1 MRWKRKWKKPLK
13 KSPLYYCN
21 STNGM
26 LVADDNKGITAM
38 HYNALGLVDTVTWT
52 NGNRLVYT
60 YTGAGE
66 RIRKSFLSATGSLT
80 THYTG
85 GVQYNAVNGN
95 SSSFDF
101 ARLPGARVRKSAD
114 TLRFEY
120 DLADH
125 LGNTRLTFD
134 EDPLNPGHARLLQY
148 NSYYAFGGTM
158 PGPGVEFV
166 NGQKNRYLYNNKEL
180 QEETGLYDYGPRMYD
195 GQTGRWTVADPLA
208 GHPRQYDKSP
218 YMYGWGN
225 PVVRSDPSGLCPE
238 CDEHVENPTEGSV
251 YESKGGETYYYDG
264 TQWTRQGGELEGVV
278 VSRRYPSIYND
289 MYTGSGKYYH
299 SVLEEMLRDLSG
311 GTSSDETYD
320 QRRAREEALSIASMA
335 ADERLA
341 RVAATRAKEILER
354 NKLLSLTNRKSME
367 IASIST
373 PAPPGLLQDKLSVS
387 IFTDVKSLKSSN
399 PFFNVNLVYDERGE
413 KLQVAGVSV
422 LGGLYGVSL
431 STPGIVS
438 QSTKLGSLNLSLG
451 FGINNEGLSLT
462 GRASFDTGANSGS
475 GVSANYKMGAIGYTA
490 IGAIITKGASVPVT
504 LPALRYGF

>member
-1 MRWKRKWKKPLK
+1 
-13 KSPLYYCN
+13 
-21 STNGM
+21 
-26 LVADDNKGITAM
+26 
-38 HYNALGLVDTVTWT
+38 
-52 NGNRLVYT
+52 
-60 YTGAGE
+60 
-66 RIRKSFLSATGSLT
+66 
-80 THYTG
+80 
-85 GVQYNAVNGN
+85 
-95 SSSFDF
+95 
-101 ARLPGARVRKSAD
+101 
-114 TLRFEY
+114 
-120 DLADH
+120 
-125 LGNTRLTFD
+125 
-134 EDPLNPGHARLLQY
+134 
-148 NSYYAFGGTM
+148 
-158 PGPGVEFV
+158 
-166 NGQKNRYLYNNKEL
+166 
-180 QEETGLYDYGPRMYD
+180 
-195 GQTGRWTVADPLA
+195 
-208 GHPRQYDKSP
+208 
-218 YMYGWGN
+218 
-225 PVVRSDPSGLCPE
+225 
-238 CDEHVENPTEGSV
+238 
-251 YESKGGETYYYDG
+251 
-264 TQWTRQGGELEGVV
+264 
-278 VSRRYPSIYND
+278 
-289 MYTGSGKYYH
+289 
-299 SVLEEMLRDLSG
+299 MLRDLSG